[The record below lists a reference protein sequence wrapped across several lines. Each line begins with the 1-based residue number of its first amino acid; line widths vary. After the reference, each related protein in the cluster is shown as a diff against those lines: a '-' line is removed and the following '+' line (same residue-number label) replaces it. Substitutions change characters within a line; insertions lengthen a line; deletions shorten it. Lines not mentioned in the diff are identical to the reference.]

1 MKVQQDVWNAA
12 LIYTRVVFLGT
23 LGNLGYN
30 MNAGILRGLGDS
42 KVYND
47 IKKQSKY
54 EGNENLSVLALILF
68 TGGLLWMTR

>member
-1 MKVQQDVWNAA
+1 MQQDVWNAA

-47 IKKQSKY
+47 IKKQSKC
-54 EGNENLSVLALILF
+54 
-68 TGGLLWMTR
+68 

>member
-1 MKVQQDVWNAA
+1 MQQDVWNAA

>member
-1 MKVQQDVWNAA
+1 MQQDVWNAA

-54 EGNENLSVLALILF
+54 EGNENLSVLALILSLMF
-68 TGGLLWMTR
+68 T

>member
-1 MKVQQDVWNAA
+1 MQQDVWNAA

-54 EGNENLSVLALILF
+54 EGNENLSELALILSLML
-68 TGGLLWMTR
+68 T